1 MKKQKNGI
9 SLIVLVI
16 TIIVII
22 ILAVAVILSIA
33 NNNPI
38 ENANKAKFQ
47 NDLKSIQEELELVKS
62 SNYTENKGESY
73 NNNDG
78 SEISLNNLSAA
89 QKYQGK
95 LVVNEG
101 ELKYLASQLSTDEVS
116 WAEELGIKAGG
127 VVLED
132 EDMNIVDG
140 ILHGYDVDPKLSD
153 IIIPNKFKSIGESAF
168 SGNPDLKSVVI
179 SEGIESIGDSAFS
192 GCGNLKS
199 VVISEGIKSIG
210 NSAFLG
216 CVNLESVTIPS
227 TVETMG
233 NGSGQGVFEN
243 CTALKNVTIAE
254 GVKSIGVAAT
264 FAGCTSLRS
273 ITIPSTVEYISSGMF
288 ENCTSLKNV
297 TISNGLKYIDDSLVF
312 GGCTSLESIT
322 IPSSVSYIGWKTF
335 NECTNLK
342 EIKILGEYTSTGS
355 FGEGDDAWFW
365 TGLAEKN
372 CVIKVK
378 HENVKTL
385 IESAGYTGT
394 IIVDTNLS

>member
-1 MKKQKNGI
+1 MKKQKSGI

-73 NNNDG
+73 NNKDG

-101 ELKYLASQLSTDEVS
+101 ELKYLASQLSTAEVS

-127 VVLED
+127 TVLED
-132 EDMNIVDG
+132 KHMDITDE
-140 ILHGYDVDPKLSD
+140 ILHGYDVNPKLSD

-168 SGNPDLKSVVI
+168 SGNTDLKSVVI

-199 VVISEGIKSIG
+199 VVISEGIESIG
-210 NSAFLG
+210 NWGFLD

-227 TVETMG
+227 TVKTMG
-233 NGSGQGVFEN
+233 TSVFQN

-254 GVKSIGVAAT
+254 GVKSIGSSAT
-264 FAGCTSLRS
+264 FAECKSLRS
-273 ITIPSTVEYISSGMF
+273 ITIPSTVGSISSGMF

-297 TISNGLKYIDDSLVF
+297 TISNGLKYIDDALVF

-322 IPSSVSYIGWKTF
+322 IPSSVSYIGTETF
-335 NECTNLK
+335 SKCTNLK
-342 EIKILGEYTSTGS
+342 EIKLLGEYTSTGS
-355 FGEGDDAWFW
+355 FGNGDDAWFW
-365 TGLAEKN
+365 TGLAEEN

-385 IESAGYTGT
+385 IEGAGYTGT

>member
-1 MKKQKNGI
+1 MKKQKSGI

-47 NDLKSIQEELELVKS
+47 NDLKTIQEELTLKQS
-62 SNYTENKGESY
+62 SNYIDEHTGKTVEDITINSLSSATKYIEKLRVDNGVLYY
-73 NNNDG
+73 NDAK
-78 SEISLNNLSAA
+78 LSA
-89 QKYQGK
+89 KEK
-95 LVVNEG
+95 E
-101 ELKYLASQLSTDEVS
+101 
-116 WAEELGIKAGG
+116 WAEEVGITDGAYVIGNA
-127 VVLED
+127 ED
-132 EDMNIVDG
+132 IGKTVDG
-140 ILHGYDVDPKLSD
+140 VTISDDGKTLSGKYTGT
-153 IIIPNKFKSIGESAF
+153 NKNIKVA
-168 SGNPDLKSVVI
+168 
-179 SEGIESIGDSAFS
+179 EGIESIGDSAFS
-192 GCGNLKS
+192 DC
-199 VVISEGIKSIG
+199 
-210 NSAFLG
+210 LG
-216 CVNLESVTIPS
+216 LTSVTIPS
-227 TVETMG
+227 TVKTMG
-233 NGSGQGVFEN
+233 TNVFQN

-264 FAGCTSLRS
+264 FAECKSLRS
-273 ITIPSTVEYISSGMF
+273 ITIPSTVESISSGMF
-288 ENCTSLKNV
+288 ENCTALKNV
-297 TISNGLKYIDDSLVF
+297 TISNGLKYIEDSLVF

-342 EIKILGEYTSTGS
+342 EIKLLGEYTSTGS

-365 TGLAEKN
+365 TGLAEEN

-385 IESAGYTGT
+385 IEGAGYTGT

>member
-1 MKKQKNGI
+1 MKKQKSGI

-78 SEISLNNLSAA
+78 SEISLGNLSAA

-101 ELKYLASQLSTDEVS
+101 ELKYLASQLSTVEVS

-127 VVLED
+127 AVLE
-132 EDMNIVDG
+132 EKYMNITDET
-140 ILHGYDVDPKLSD
+140 LNGYDVDPKLSD
-153 IIIPNKFKSIGESAF
+153 IIIPYKFKSIGESAF
-168 SGNPDLKSVVI
+168 MNNTDLKSVVI
-179 SEGIESIGDSAFS
+179 SEGIKFIGDSAF
-192 GCGNLKS
+192 
-199 VVISEGIKSIG
+199 
-210 NSAFLG
+210 FG

-243 CTALKNVTIAE
+243 CIALKNVTIAE

-273 ITIPSTVEYISSGMF
+273 ITIPSTVETISSGMF
-288 ENCTSLKNV
+288 ENCTALKNV

-322 IPSSVSYIGWKTF
+322 IPSSVIYMGYNTF
-335 NECTNLK
+335 TGCTSLTNITLEK
-342 EIKILGEYTSTGS
+342 GSTLNPDNASDWG
-355 FGEGDDAWFW
+355 
-365 TGLAEKN
+365 
-372 CVIKVK
+372 I
-378 HENVKTL
+378 
-385 IESAGYTGT
+385 
-394 IIVDTNLS
+394 DTTKCTVTKLT